1 MLCRDNVVAFKLKE
15 KEVLKMLFLCTLSA
29 YFRMRKEMCSK
40 PGGCP
45 KKAVNNTR
53 AGCEWGES
61 GKPTDCNVMLQ

>member
-1 MLCRDNVVAFKLKE
+1 MKKCFFGAHYQPTPGCE
-15 KEVLKMLFLCTLSA
+15 
-29 YFRMRKEMCSK
+29 RKCVQK